1 MNRKTTKTKS
11 SNGGHPLVVRNVLLA
26 GLAVI
31 FLCTPAAASE
41 FTVTQWTLGVLA
53 DPPGYDDGFSVFTTV
68 ANPFSDSHTAF
79 VNETIA
85 SSSYD
90 FAWDGTFGRFL
101 IGCENQSEDLGDWG
115 WSKSA
120 GTIFLSTT
128 VDLLITIH
136 GEYTY
141 NLPGRYMDADM
152 KLAVYS
158 TDPPVSY
165 FDDYQTADT
174 AWHPVASG
182 TFLSDG
188 QTTLPA
194 GGTYRLKYRL
204 EVDCAGYQPGQIAT
218 GSGNVSFT
226 IQAVPEP
233 GTLSLALLGSMM
245 LLRRRRQQRK
255 ASTNTLPKGIR

>member
-1 MNRKTTKTKS
+1 MSRKTTKKES
-11 SNGGHPLVVRNVLLA
+11 SDCEPLLAMRNVLLG

-31 FLCTPAAASE
+31 VLCTPATASE
-41 FTVTQWTLGVLA
+41 FTVTQWTLNVLA
-53 DPPGYDDGFSVFTTV
+53 DAAHTGDDFGVFTTV
-68 ANPFSDSHTAF
+68 SNPFSDSHTAF

-85 SSSYD
+85 SASYD

-101 IGCENQSEDLGDWG
+101 IGSENQSEDLGDWG
-115 WSKSA
+115 RSKSA
-120 GTIFLSTT
+120 GTIYLSTT

-141 NLPGRYMDADM
+141 NLPGRHMEAEM
-152 KLAVYS
+152 QLAVIS
-158 TDPPVSY
+158 TDPSTIY
-165 FDDYQTADT
+165 FSEHPDANTY
-174 AWHPVASG
+174 WNPVASG
-182 TFLSDG
+182 TLLIDG

-194 GGTYRLKYRL
+194 GGAYRLKYWL

-218 GSGNVSFT
+218 GSGNASFT

-245 LLRRRRQQRK
+245 LLRRRRHPTPSGLR
-255 ASTNTLPKGIR
+255 PR